1 MSDEWLV
8 NVTFLVSVPQ
18 DQTVHEASKLD
29 ARRFIS
35 IYAHIHDVLPVLNLI
50 YHLRKTTNHL
60 NNLPTVILALH
71 PPDLA
76 VTMTEE
82 VVELRLEERIPHLI
96 LHLYHVG
103 IWTRFCVL
111 RYVTLLSG

>member
-8 NVTFLVSVPQ
+8 NVIFLVSVPQ
-18 DQTVHEASKLD
+18 DRTVHEA
-29 ARRFIS
+29 I
-35 IYAHIHDVLPVLNLI
+35 LNLI

-76 VTMTEE
+76 VTMTEV

-111 RYVTLLSG
+111 SVVKRAIMRTIAGTRTFLVIGEG